1 MIILSLDEVK
11 LIAKNRDIKDYEN
24 KFEDDLIKIL
34 TEPKTK
40 INLSK
45 KRIKYIRE
53 DFNKLRHMFS
63 GSKKKKKKTY
73 QKISLLYKRPKN
85 SF

>member
-63 GSKKKKKKTY
+63 GSKKKKKK
-73 QKISLLYKRPKN
+73 KN
-85 SF
+85 RSENIFMI

>member
-24 KFEDDLIKIL
+24 KFEDDLITIL

-63 GSKKKKKKTY
+63 GSKKKKKKKTD
-73 QKISLLYKRPKN
+73 QKISL
-85 SF
+85 